1 MMDLLTEPYT
11 EHRYS
16 PDSSLLSEQRHP
28 LNHCCYT
35 GWVEGLRD
43 SRVALCTCQGL
54 SGYLTLGPDTYTVSP
69 ETEGSS
75 RHRVSRSSQRRR
87 RRGAVGLGTQD
98 TSPTGDPAAAPVKQY
113 KYNIELFLVA
123 DTAEFRR
130 QGRDVERTRRSL
142 ISIAHHL
149 RQIYSQLDM
158 GVFLVGI
165 EIWTEQDKAQV
176 THSSIETLTNF
187 LKWKETEL
195 VPRAPHDNV
204 QLVSGVH
211 FEENVLGEATIS
223 TMCSLSTS
231 GGVIQNPGVSTVAL
245 SNYMAHEIGHN
256 LGMYHDTQDCHCA
269 AHFGKCLLAGNTWVF
284 PTLSPLFS
292 DCSKTFLK
300 NFLAKAS
307 ASCLLD
313 RPRSF
318 IVTADLTKPN
328 RPPLILAAV
337 VSLFIVAVLVL
348 VTMTMWKR
356 LKAPKMPQPS
366 PPLLGPNLEQP
377 EQEKR
382 AFHLLQCI
390 KRMCLKTCPP

>member
-1 MMDLLTEPYT
+1 MPLGGCFVSSILRSCTDSNP
-11 EHRYS
+11 S
-16 PDSSLLSEQRHP
+16 PAPSLALS
-28 LNHCCYT
+28 
-35 GWVEGLRD
+35 
-43 SRVALCTCQGL
+43 
-54 SGYLTLGPDTYTVSP
+54 
-69 ETEGSS
+69 
-75 RHRVSRSSQRRR
+75 
-87 RRGAVGLGTQD
+87 
-98 TSPTGDPAAAPVKQY
+98 
-113 KYNIELFLVA
+113 
-123 DTAEFRR
+123 
-130 QGRDVERTRRSL
+130 
-142 ISIAHHL
+142 
-149 RQIYSQLDM
+149 QIYSQLDM

-165 EIWTEQDKAQV
+165 EIWTEQDRAQV
-176 THSSIETLTNF
+176 TQSSIETLTNF

-204 QLVSGVH
+204 QLVSGIH

-223 TMCSLSTS
+223 TMCSPSTS

-269 AHFGKCLLAGNTWVF
+269 ARFGKCLLAGNTWVF
-284 PTLSPLFS
+284 PTLNPLFS

-300 NFLAKAS
+300 NFLAKDS

-337 VSLFIVAVLVL
+337 VSLFVIAVLVL

-356 LKAPKMPQPS
+356 LKAPKTPQPS
-366 PPLLGPNLEQP
+366 PPLLGLNLEQP

-390 KRMCLKTCPP
+390 KCMCLKTCPP

>member
-1 MMDLLTEPYT
+1 MSVHCCRLSRRGRSIESQTVEISVLQSSGQSAESEFPLWLQLSMPLSGRNHTIHLEKTLDLLTDLYT

-28 LNHCCYT
+28 M
-35 GWVEGLRD
+35 
-43 SRVALCTCQGL
+43 
-54 SGYLTLGPDTYTVSP
+54 
-69 ETEGSS
+69 
-75 RHRVSRSSQRRR
+75 
-87 RRGAVGLGTQD
+87 
-98 TSPTGDPAAAPVKQY
+98 VKQH

-123 DTAEFRR
+123 DTAQFRKH
-130 QGRDVERTRRSL
+130 GKDVESTRRSL

-149 RQIYSQLDM
+149 RQIYSQLDI

-165 EIWTEQDKAQV
+165 EIWTEQDKALV
-176 THSSIETLTNF
+176 THSSIETLNNF

-204 QLVSGVH
+204 QLVSGVR
-211 FEENVLGEATIS
+211 FEENVLGEATMS
-223 TMCSLSTS
+223 TMCSPSTS
-231 GGVIQNPGVSTVAL
+231 GGVIQNPGVSTAVL

-256 LGMYHDTQDCHCA
+256 LGMYHDNQDCHCA
-269 AHFGKCLLAGNTWVF
+269 AGFGKCLLAGNTRVF
-284 PTLSPLFS
+284 PALNPLFS

-337 VSLFIVAVLVL
+337 VSLFLVAVLML
-348 VTMTMWKR
+348 VAMVKLKR
-356 LKAPKMPQPS
+356 LKTLETPLPS
-366 PPLLGPNLEQP
+366 TPLPLLSPNLDQP
-377 EQEKR
+377 N
-382 AFHLLQCI
+382 
-390 KRMCLKTCPP
+390 T